1 MLGISSVSFAQ
12 ETDDLSSHPGK
23 WVVTD
28 YNKSDEWF
36 AERYY
41 KMDAAEQAKYH
52 STTERLLAYLQSQPV
67 AQNPIGVTLEVKSRT
82 AYNHYDHE
90 QYPVKPSERVKA
102 EVFIPFCSLYR
113 KNGKVVADCDEV
125 SSIDVITND
134 ETKVFEPGMN
144 YDQLD
149 DKQAVKQYK
158 ELFYLPGKL
167 LDLGNGV
174 FLYNW
179 YYKNRLVVARND
191 RPLWLPVSNREYIER
206 MMVYFAASFKEGKS
220 TQMVMD
226 MLKAEIASI
235 PAEIM
240 GLPCYVDRN
249 AGLPVTEI
257 VITGEISEFPVYK
270 LNPDYFDKSLPR
282 TAVQLITMTI
292 EGHADFAEY
301 GEINAHRVWEFV
313 SGMKGGELVRLL
325 DVK

>member
-1 MLGISSVSFAQ
+1 
-12 ETDDLSSHPGK
+12 
-23 WVVTD
+23 
-28 YNKSDEWF
+28 
-36 AERYY
+36 
-41 KMDAAEQAKYH
+41 
-52 STTERLLAYLQSQPV
+52 
-67 AQNPIGVTLEVKSRT
+67 
-82 AYNHYDHE
+82 
-90 QYPVKPSERVKA
+90 
-102 EVFIPFCSLYR
+102 
-113 KNGKVVADCDEV
+113 
-125 SSIDVITND
+125 
-134 ETKVFEPGMN
+134 
-144 YDQLD
+144 
-149 DKQAVKQYK
+149 
-158 ELFYLPGKL
+158 
-167 LDLGNGV
+167 
-174 FLYNW
+174 
-179 YYKNRLVVARND
+179 
-191 RPLWLPVSNREYIER
+191 
-206 MMVYFAASFKEGKS
+206 
-220 TQMVMD
+220 MVMD